1 MKKSKEYNID
11 SFDKLAN
18 AANDD
23 NYENLAIDL
32 AQMFIVY
39 YEQIKIVRKVRPKE
53 TDGLINTDIFTFGFR
68 FVDDSKNDVL
78 GIDLTNKSNGEITK
92 IR

>member
-1 MKKSKEYNID
+1 MKKFKEYNID

-39 YEQIKIVRKVRPKE
+39 YEQIKIVRKEKE
-53 TDGLINTDIFTFGFR
+53 TDGLTNTDIFTFGFR
-68 FVDDSKNDVL
+68 FVDDGKNDVL
-78 GIDLTNKSNGEITK
+78 GIDLTNNSNGEITK